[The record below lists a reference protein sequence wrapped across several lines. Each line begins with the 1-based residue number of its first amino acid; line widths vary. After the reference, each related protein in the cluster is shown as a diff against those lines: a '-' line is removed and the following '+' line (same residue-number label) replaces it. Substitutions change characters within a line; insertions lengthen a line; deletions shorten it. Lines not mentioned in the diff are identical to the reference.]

1 MACSKGSA
9 ILCSRP
15 SWSQKWLPRVLEL
28 RPQWSQ
34 EERLSSG
41 SSVAFIG
48 KAKTSLE
55 PSPSLTNLCS
65 YIVCQKFYTGGAGEE
80 KACFPQPPPQIGEW
94 RRVCEGGW
102 EACHQARVAV
112 QPNSNQYR
120 FAAGPQLLQGKSL
133 QWKEDCR
140 TVCPWDVFYIL
151 QTCQKLKEELDQRL
165 KENSSAESFQKA
177 IIDFRTTKVVQK
189 KRYNHS
195 TLTSLL
201 LYNFYKY

>member
-41 SSVAFIG
+41 SSVAFTG

-94 RRVCEGGW
+94 RRVCEGVGKPATRR
-102 EACHQARVAV
+102 ERPCSPIAI
-112 QPNSNQYR
+112 STD
-120 FAAGPQLLQGKSL
+120 LQQDHSCSKATSL

-151 QTCQKLKEELDQRL
+151 QTCQKLREELDQRL